1 MPPWLTPPA
10 VPQTLQMPLRVRVVL
25 RLRNL
30 EHHPRDDLG
39 NAYAPL
45 QSSGLLRQLLSHMPP
60 LFAPQDGQAYHVA
73 GMDLQPAPGGR
84 HYVYFLDRSC
94 GGCASTTCDASV
106 WPFGAGLTSRVVAA
120 MQCLNLP
127 SSRLLYRATAGAV
140 TVLGARLAL
149 NFGLLYYTFF
159 RGNGNTG
166 FPVYRGAT
174 DEMIERLERFEW
186 PLLRD
191 GSLPTPDQQKAATR
205 GNRGDGN
212 EAGTTGSDEPDDSDS
227 QARHMCVVRVAFLCL
242 AASTA
247 CCACIAVDA
256 GRGHTAADTRG
267 CRCAICLAPFELG
280 QPMVGLPCHL
290 SHVFHAECC
299 VPWLRRQR
307 ACPLCQRDID
317 MVPVPAGKRPSA
329 LDKVVCDALALKA
342 ASGEV
347 AGASDAHAV
356 IGQAPSLQGS
366 APTIMEETAAAI
378 DVD

>member
-1 MPPWLTPPA
+1 MTLEMRTPTCNPLSSCDSCCHTCHLCVRHRMARLTTSRVWTSNQRLGVVIMFTFWIGVVVTVRVRRVMPPCP
-10 VPQTLQMPLRVRVVL
+10 V
-25 RLRNL
+25 
-30 EHHPRDDLG
+30 
-39 NAYAPL
+39 
-45 QSSGLLRQLLSHMPP
+45 
-60 LFAPQDGQAYHVA
+60 
-73 GMDLQPAPGGR
+73 
-84 HYVYFLDRSC
+84 
-94 GGCASTTCDASV
+94 
-106 WPFGAGLTSRVVAA
+106 GARLTSRVAAA

-127 SSRLLYRATAGAV
+127 SSRLLYRATAAAV

-212 EAGTTGSDEPDDSDS
+212 EAGNTGSDEPDDSDS

-247 CCACIAVDA
+247 CCACIAVV

-342 ASGEV
+342 ATGEV

-366 APTIMEETAAAI
+366 APTIVEETAGAS